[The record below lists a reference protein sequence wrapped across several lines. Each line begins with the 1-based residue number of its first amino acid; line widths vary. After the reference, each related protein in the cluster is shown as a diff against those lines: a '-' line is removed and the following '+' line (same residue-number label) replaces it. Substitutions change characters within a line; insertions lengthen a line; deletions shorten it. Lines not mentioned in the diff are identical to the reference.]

1 MTGNIFLR
9 TSVVFLCIGIVLGVY
24 MGATENFTQMP
35 THAHINLV
43 AGVWMFLAGLFYN
56 AHPGLSRKA
65 IAFHYWLALV
75 GLLLFIPGIW
85 GAQTQASWY
94 KPVVGIGSIVTAAQ
108 IVFFAV
114 MVFQGTGK
122 KSALT
127 GS

>member
-9 TSVVFLCIGIVLGVY
+9 TSVVFLCIGIALGVY
-24 MGATENFTQMP
+24 MGATEDFTQMP

-56 AHPGLSRKA
+56 AHPHLSRKA
-65 IAFHYWLALV
+65 ITIHYWLAVV
-75 GLLLFIPGIW
+75 GLLVFIPGVW
-85 GAQTQASWY
+85 GAQIRAPWFV
-94 KPVVGIGSIVTAAQ
+94 PVVGIGSILTAAQ

-114 MVFQGTGK
+114 MVFKGTGK
-122 KSALT
+122 ASVLT